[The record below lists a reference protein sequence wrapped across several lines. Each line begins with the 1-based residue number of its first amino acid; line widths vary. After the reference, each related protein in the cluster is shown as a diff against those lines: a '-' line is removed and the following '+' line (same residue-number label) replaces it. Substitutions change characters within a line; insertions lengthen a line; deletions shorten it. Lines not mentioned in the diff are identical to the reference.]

1 MTDLDKHIDKQI
13 ADFRRQL
20 LGLTLRNPLLSC
32 SHDDSVRFQ
41 IRIVNAS
48 LDDVYVRLHDDEAFD
63 VAPLPEPRDVP
74 DDEDD
79 PDFEHAL
86 SDYKARSLTYRE
98 ANTHLKQSRDRGPK
112 SDALEREARDHVRL
126 LLHRGEWTP
135 EGDLSPEHLALR
147 HGINPS
153 FDLPSPQ
160 DGDQEE
166 PYPAA
171 VLQTL
176 LHKNDVAPRLRR
188 LRERSRSDLRDRG
201 VNTLFAAFG
210 FLEWY
215 DDSAAQTPHL
225 APLLLTPVEL
235 DRASRRN
242 RREYVLRASGEDP
255 VTNAPLTTDLRR
267 RFDLE
272 LPDLSPDDTPETYFE
287 KVDTI
292 LGHERRWRIR
302 RFLTIQVFSDAKLA
316 IYADL
321 DRDAWPAGA
330 PLSQHAGIRE
340 LMSETGVADTPY
352 ADDHDIDGDAA
363 AVRMPTLIY
372 DADSSQHSAI
382 VDVLRGGNHSIYGPP
397 GTGKSQTITNLIAAA
412 MDAGKTVLF
421 VAEKL
426 TALDVVHKRLR
437 EAELDQYCLVLHSGG
452 IRREA
457 VRAALSQ
464 RVNSPPPDFDEAKY
478 RGLRARWESQ
488 RDALRLYASVMGHPY
503 GKLRATV
510 HEILWKSIRF
520 REANKKLPSSVE
532 AVRIREEDAL
542 ALTPN
547 ELQGT
552 MDRVRELVAAHRTLE
567 TPDTPPWRGIRRQR
581 LASVDVAPILHHL
594 DAWRSSV
601 DGVANN
607 ATLFAGAFDAMTLD
621 DVAQAA
627 RALVLLTNYRVSI
640 EAYDVAMLAR
650 CDVRRTVIA
659 ATDDA
664 AAASSA
670 RETLR
675 DGFGLDPGNL
685 APVDDIRAIGS
696 DACALNCGDLTAEQL
711 TDAAQKE
718 RVTANTTQNVCSI
731 LDEIRRLFGISES
744 GAETM
749 AIIRRAVTRLR
760 NTPRS
765 TLLDRTHDWVEERN
779 RTRITQLKDAAERV
793 RRERRSLSTRF
804 DLTKLPGADD
814 LRSAASALD
823 VPRRIP
829 WLAAEWRRAA
839 KRYRT
844 VRRTRAKANAKAME
858 IELMRMA
865 DYVEA
870 SGSLTKDGD
879 GRALFSVRWQG
890 ADTNFT
896 DAVAVSSW
904 ASSVA
909 EEFSGIGV
917 GRSVRHTLLH
927 GDIDTL
933 DHIVNEAG
941 KLDDE
946 RVEDYL
952 DVDGTPLVPPDEAL
966 GRATQYDQVV
976 ARFERA
982 GLPPSLPL
990 SRAEEVAALVARCD
1004 RASIH
1009 ADEVHRMLSKHGST
1023 SGDTSLSVLAELC
1036 HAIEHDRIAPE
1047 TWCAAVKAAEE
1058 QTPTAH
1064 SEAVRNLDESLR
1076 REASTWDAWAAP
1088 LEVDE
1093 EAFFDGVT
1101 RRGAPLTDL
1110 SQRAEECLRSGRTI
1124 LDWCR
1129 YSRLRRELL
1138 QSAARPAL
1146 QATESALIGID
1157 RLPVVFEL
1165 ALYSSLASVV
1175 FRDHPE
1181 LQDLTGDHL
1190 RNRRKSFRD
1199 IDGNLQKLERARIAH
1214 VLHGRPVEHG
1224 VSTGPPSALTER
1236 ALINHQIGLRRAS
1249 VSVRELVSRSPQALR
1264 QLKPCFLMS
1273 PTTVAELLPRASNLF
1288 DLVII
1293 DEASQMLPS
1302 DALGAVARAKHAV
1315 IVGDPQQLPP
1325 TTFFHAPRAAHETE
1339 DDSDGIAATSE
1350 SILDLAMSAWRP
1362 HRYLRWHYRSRHSSL
1377 IQFSNARFYNHRL
1390 IVFPGPDEDATEDG
1404 VNYHYVPDGL
1414 YRDDRTNVVE
1424 AKSIIQAVIHFATD
1438 RDQWARSLAIVA
1450 MNQPQRD
1457 LLDEMLDKAA
1467 NENDALSAY
1476 LHRWEK
1482 DLLEPFAV
1490 KNLESVQGDE
1500 RDVIF
1505 VSTVYGPQTPGG
1517 PVLQRFGPITRDGG
1531 ERRLNV
1537 LFTRARWRIDV
1548 FSSMRANDIR
1558 RRPQESLGVTV
1569 MRDYLEYAATGRI
1582 ETGAGPGRPTE
1593 SPFEQHVAERLE
1605 AEGYDVTAQV
1615 GVAGY
1620 RIDLGIKHS
1629 DYPHGFLAGIEC
1641 DGATYHSA
1649 KSVRDRDRLRE
1660 SVLRDLGWQLYRI
1673 WSTDWFDDADREMQR
1688 LLRYLDRRLRDFRE
1702 TSHNA
1707 KANVVHVGASA
1718 RAEGVAQTS
1727 SEQAVAGK
1735 SATDT
1740 DGHQVESEV
1749 VEIGDTVRYR
1759 RGSDVREVMI
1769 VDGPSVPEQDIIN
1782 DGTPIARA
1790 LLGRSRGETVTVRL
1804 PNAREEVSIEEVNK
1818 NVADADE
1825 GTSRSVQPE
1834 LFSTDDQEHQNRIS
1848 MTDRADAL
1856 REIIETE
1863 GPMITDRLF
1872 QAYLRASGLQGA
1884 GRRHRKLL
1892 NKALS
1897 DLERRSIVVI
1907 ERSRDAGSGY
1917 MGATIRLA

>member
-13 ADFRRQL
+13 ADFRRHL

-32 SHDDSVRFQ
+32 SHDDSVRSQ
-41 IRIVNAS
+41 IRVVNAS
-48 LDDVYVRLHDDEAFD
+48 LDDVFVRLHDDEAFD
-63 VAPLPEPRDVP
+63 IAPLPEPRDVP

-79 PDFEHAL
+79 PEFNQAL
-86 SDYKARSLTYRE
+86 SDYKAGSRTYR
-98 ANTHLKQSRDRGPK
+98 AASTHVQHSREHGP
-112 SDALEREARDHVRL
+112 SPEDLEREARDHVRL
-126 LLHRGEWTP
+126 LLHRGEWKP
-135 EGDLSPEHLALR
+135 EGNLSPEDLASR

-160 DGDQEE
+160 DGDQDE
-166 PYPAA
+166 PHPAA

-176 LHKNDVAPRLRR
+176 LHKHDLAPRLRV

-215 DDSAAQTPHL
+215 EDSAAQTPHL

-255 VTNAPLTTDLRR
+255 VTNAALTTDLRR

-321 DRDAWPAGA
+321 DRDAWPEGGH
-330 PLSQHAGIRE
+330 LSQHAGIRE

-363 AVRMPTLIY
+363 AVRLPTLIY

-478 RGLRARWESQ
+478 RGLCARWESQ

-503 GKLRATV
+503 GKLQATV
-510 HEILWKSIRF
+510 HEILWNAIRL
-520 REANKKLPSSVE
+520 REANKNLPSSVE
-532 AVRIREEDAL
+532 AIRIREDDAL
-542 ALTPN
+542 AMMPN

-552 MDRVRELVAAHRTLE
+552 MDKVRELVAAHRTLE
-567 TPDTPPWRGIRRQR
+567 TPDTPPWRGVRRQR

-627 RALVLLTNYRVSI
+627 RALVLLTKYGVSI

-659 ATDDA
+659 AADA
-664 AAASSA
+664 AAAASAA

-675 DGFGLDPGNL
+675 DRFGLDPGNQ

-718 RVTANTTQNVCSI
+718 RVTANTTQNLCSI
-731 LDEIRRLFGISES
+731 LDEIHRLFGIAES

-823 VPRRIP
+823 VPRGIP

-858 IELMRMA
+858 IELMRLA

-870 SGSLTKDGD
+870 SGSLTKDRD
-879 GRALFSVRWQG
+879 GRALFSARWQG
-890 ADTNFT
+890 ADTDLT

-909 EEFSGIGV
+909 EEFSGNGV

-927 GDIDTL
+927 GEIDTF

-941 KLDDE
+941 KLEDE

-952 DVDGTPLVPPDEAL
+952 DVAGTPLVPPDEAL
-966 GRATQYDQVV
+966 ERATQYDQVV
-976 ARFERA
+976 ARFEGA

-990 SRAEEVAALVARCD
+990 SRAEEVAELVARCD
-1004 RASIH
+1004 RASTH
-1009 ADEVHRMLSKHGST
+1009 ADEVHRLLSKHGST

-1036 HAIEHDRIAPE
+1036 HAIEHDQIAPE
-1047 TWCAAVKAAEE
+1047 TWCAAVKAADE
-1058 QTPTAH
+1058 QTPTAY

-1076 REASTWDAWAAP
+1076 REASTWEAWAAP

-1093 EAFFDGVT
+1093 EAFFDGLT
-1101 RRGAPLTDL
+1101 RRCAPLTDL

-1129 YSRLRRELL
+1129 YSRFRQELL

-1146 QATESALIGID
+1146 QATENTLIGID
-1157 RLPVVFEL
+1157 RLPMVFEL

-1190 RNRRKSFRD
+1190 RNCRKSFRD
-1199 IDGNLQKLERARIAH
+1199 IEENLQKLERARIAH
-1214 VLHGRPVEHG
+1214 VLHARPVEHG

-1249 VSVRELVSRSPQALR
+1249 VSVRALVSRAPQALR
-1264 QLKPCFLMS
+1264 QLKPCFMMS
-1273 PTTVAELLPRASNLF
+1273 PTTVAELLPRASGRF
-1288 DLVII
+1288 DLVIV

-1325 TTFFHAPRAAHETE
+1325 TTFFHAPRAARETE

-1377 IQFSNARFYNHRL
+1377 IQFSNARFYDHRL
-1390 IVFPGPDEDATEDG
+1390 IVFPGPDEEASEDG
-1404 VNYHYVPDGL
+1404 VNYHYVRDGL
-1414 YRDDRTNVVE
+1414 YRHDRTNLLE
-1424 AKSIIQAVIHFATD
+1424 AESIVQAVIRFTTD

-1467 NENDALSAY
+1467 NENDALSRY
-1476 LHRWEK
+1476 LRRWE
-1482 DLLEPFAV
+1482 DTLEPFAV

-1500 RDVIF
+1500 RDVVFI
-1505 VSTVYGPQTPGG
+1505 STVYGRQSVGA
-1517 PVLQRFGPITRDGG
+1517 PVLQRFGPITQDGG

-1548 FSSMRANDIR
+1548 FSSMGANDIR
-1558 RRPQESLGVTV
+1558 RRPKESLGVTV
-1569 MRDYLEYAATGRI
+1569 MRDYLEYVATGRI
-1582 ETGAGPGRPTE
+1582 ATGAATGRPTE
-1593 SPFEQHVAERLE
+1593 SPFEQHVADRLE

-1641 DGATYHSA
+1641 DGATYHAA

-1660 SVLRDLGWQLYRI
+1660 DILRDLGWKIYRI
-1673 WSTDWFDDADREMQR
+1673 WSTDWFDDEDREMRR
-1688 LLRYLDRRLRDFRE
+1688 LIRYLDGKLREFTETPHDAKVHAAGAVASEPAEDVAE
-1702 TSHNA
+1702 TSGEPA
-1707 KANVVHVGASA
+1707 DAG
-1718 RAEGVAQTS
+1718 RS
-1727 SEQAVAGK
+1727 S
-1735 SATDT
+1735 TDT
-1740 DGHQVESEV
+1740 DGPQMESEV

-1759 RGSDVREVMI
+1759 RGSDVREVVI
-1769 VDGPSVPEQDIIN
+1769 VDGPSIPDRSVIN

-1804 PNAREEVSIEEVNK
+1804 PYTRDEVSIEEITK
-1818 NVADADE
+1818 SVADADE
-1825 GTSRSVQPE
+1825 EASLPLQQE
-1834 LFSTDDQEHQNRIS
+1834 LFSSDDRGHQYRIP
-1848 MTDRADAL
+1848 MTDHADTL

-1863 GPMITDRLF
+1863 GPLITERLYE
-1872 QAYLRASGLQGA
+1872 AYLRASGLQGA
-1884 GRRHRKLL
+1884 GRRYRRLL
-1892 NKALS
+1892 NRALG
-1897 DLERRSIVVI
+1897 DLERRNIVVI
-1907 ERSRDAGSGY
+1907 ERSREAGSGY